1 MSLEFHQS
9 IGGELAQRRLLAK
22 AFVDQGAKALH
33 VGHRAVAHRGR
44 GFDRLYG
51 GPGDD
56 KLNGGFGH
64 DLIVGGPGNDDIRAV
79 GGGADTIDCGPGY
92 DTVVKDRRDTV
103 HGCEVVNGKHAG

>member
-1 MSLEFHQS
+1 MSSGSIHGQTVHPGGGPGNDELE
-9 IGGELAQRRLLAK
+9 G
-22 AFVDQGAKALH
+22 
-33 VGHRAVAHRGR
+33 GR
-44 GFDRLYG
+44 GFDRLFG

-56 KLNGGFGH
+56 TLNGGFGH
-64 DLIVGGPGNDDIRAV
+64 DVIFGGPGNDDVRAV